1 MFYREFLCGSGIGKT
16 IQAYFTW
23 QIRRELQQVHCELQE
38 QRLQRQKLQEELDR
52 LKAMVTAGGS
62 QGWNMLNISS

>member
-1 MFYREFLCGSGIGKT
+1 MICRDEIGVLRGSGMGET
-16 IQAYFTW
+16 IKAYFSW

-52 LKAMVTAGGS
+52 LKV
-62 QGWNMLNISS
+62 MLATVGFTRAETS

>member
-1 MFYREFLCGSGIGKT
+1 MTYMCTCGSGIGET

-52 LKAMVTAGGS
+52 LKAMVAAGGS
-62 QGWNMLNISS
+62 QG